1 MPSLQQLRRRLK
13 SVKSIH
19 QITRAMEMVATSKMK
34 MATKKAILARNYSN
48 AIEEILSSLT
58 NGTHLLMQKNELKNI
73 AIIFITSDRGLCG
86 GFNSSLLRKLCQFTE
101 EQKEKNISIIT
112 VGKKGREFVLKLFK
126 DCIVADFTEIK
137 DEILYEETTPIA
149 HFLTESFKDKKYS
162 NVYIVYSHYISSFN
176 QEPTIVQL
184 LPVTKTKN
192 DVQNIE
198 YLIEP
203 TRKEILDDLVSL
215 FIEIKIFQSLLE
227 SKASEYSARMVA
239 MRNATE
245 NAKDLMDELYLT
257 YHSLRQTTIT
267 SELIEMATAKKA
279 MEDE

>member
-126 DCIVADFTEIK
+126 DCIV
-137 DEILYEETTPIA
+137 
-149 HFLTESFKDKKYS
+149 
-162 NVYIVYSHYISSFN
+162 
-176 QEPTIVQL
+176 
-184 LPVTKTKN
+184 
-192 DVQNIE
+192 
-198 YLIEP
+198 
-203 TRKEILDDLVSL
+203 R
-215 FIEIKIFQSLLE
+215 
-227 SKASEYSARMVA
+227 
-239 MRNATE
+239 
-245 NAKDLMDELYLT
+245 
-257 YHSLRQTTIT
+257 
-267 SELIEMATAKKA
+267 
-279 MEDE
+279 